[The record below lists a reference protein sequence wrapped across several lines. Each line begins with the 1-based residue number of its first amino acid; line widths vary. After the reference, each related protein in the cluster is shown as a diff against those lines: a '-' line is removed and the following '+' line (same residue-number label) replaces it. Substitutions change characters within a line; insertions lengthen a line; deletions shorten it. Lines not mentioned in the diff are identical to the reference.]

1 MRKVR
6 QRVCNLVFVPARR
19 LPFDEDMVA
28 PERIHEAVEDSARGR
43 HATCS

>member
-6 QRVCNLVFVPARR
+6 QRVCNLVFIPARR

-28 PERIHEAVEDSARGR
+28 PKRIHEAIEDSACGR

>member
-28 PERIHEAVEDSARGR
+28 PKRIHEAVEDSARGR
-43 HATCS
+43 HTTCS